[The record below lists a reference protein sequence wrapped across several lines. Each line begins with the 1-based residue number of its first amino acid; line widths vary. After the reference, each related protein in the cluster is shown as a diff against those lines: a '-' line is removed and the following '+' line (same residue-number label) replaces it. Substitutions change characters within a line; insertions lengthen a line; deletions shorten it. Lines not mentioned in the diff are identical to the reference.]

1 MPPVFKILSTI
12 AVWVLFIFGL
22 LRLVI
27 GLVVAFSLGPAQP
40 PIEAYLDFGVGVSSI
55 TLSVVVMELRRRFQ

>member
-1 MPPVFKILSTI
+1 MPPVFKALSTI
-12 AVWVLFIFGL
+12 AAWVLFVFGL

-40 PIEAYLDFGVGVSSI
+40 PIEAYLDFAVGVSSI